1 MATAARRPPAR
12 RIAATAKSSTAKPRT
27 AKPSTAKASTAKP
40 PEKAARTRVAP
51 AKVASPPKVVAP
63 KKPKRVRGDF
73 AIPEIDFERIARL
86 KAVAERAG
94 INVKKNELIRL
105 GLQALQSL
113 TSAELHDRIRAL
125 RLPEGR

>member
-12 RIAATAKSSTAKPRT
+12 RTASTAKPRT
-27 AKPSTAKASTAKP
+27 AKPSTAKPSTVKL
-40 PEKAARTRVAP
+40 PEKAARTRAAP
-51 AKVASPPKVVAP
+51 AKVASPPKVLAP
-63 KKPKRVRGDF
+63 KKRKRVCGDF

-94 INVKKNELIRL
+94 LKVKKNELIRM
-105 GLQALQSL
+105 GLQALQAL

-125 RLPEGR
+125 RMPEMPPITKR